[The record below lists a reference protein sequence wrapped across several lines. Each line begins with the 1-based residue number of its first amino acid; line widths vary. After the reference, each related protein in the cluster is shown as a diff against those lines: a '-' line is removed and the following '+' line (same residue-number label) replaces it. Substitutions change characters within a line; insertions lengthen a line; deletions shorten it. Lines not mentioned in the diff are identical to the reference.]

1 MTDVSTTST
10 AEWWSYSESNGAF
23 HSTRLNSGWKF
34 RKFYVPNGTAHSGCT
49 HPTEPSACL
58 FIVLVSR
65 REQQLG
71 HFGPT
76 DQNDQVCQN
85 GPPSK
90 LVPNIPVGPN
100 LIGQSSR
107 DVVGHQSVKP

>member
-1 MTDVSTTST
+1 MCPMERHIPV
-10 AEWWSYSESNGAF
+10 
-23 HSTRLNSGWKF
+23 
-34 RKFYVPNGTAHSGCT
+34 AHTPDRTLSVFVYCSCKQDT
-49 HPTEPSACL
+49 QEL
-58 FIVLVSR
+58 YW
-65 REQQLG
+65 EQQLG

>member
-1 MTDVSTTST
+1 M
-10 AEWWSYSESNGAF
+10 
-23 HSTRLNSGWKF
+23 
-34 RKFYVPNGTAHSGCT
+34 PNGTVHSGCT
-49 HPTEPSACL
+49 YPTKASACL
-58 FIVLVSR
+58 LIVLTSR
-65 REQQLG
+65 IQKSGTGNNNFVNGKG

-76 DQNDQVCQN
+76 DRNDQIGQS

-90 LVPNIPVGPN
+90 LVSNIPVGPN